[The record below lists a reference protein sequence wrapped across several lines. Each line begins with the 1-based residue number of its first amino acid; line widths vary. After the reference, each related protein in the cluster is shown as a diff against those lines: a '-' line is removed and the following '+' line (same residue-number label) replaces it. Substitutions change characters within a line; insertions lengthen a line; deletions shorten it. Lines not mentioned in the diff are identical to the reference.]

1 MNEKAEWEIVD
12 DAAQPK
18 RPFGQGDI
26 RQNFLYT
33 LLGKYPRLKLAGLA
47 VIGSVIA
54 TLLVLFSLVALASA
68 AVAGAIVLFAAWC
81 KAKFFKNKKSFQV
94 YVVRK

>member
-12 DAAQPK
+12 DTTQPK
-18 RPFGQGDI
+18 QPFEQGDV
-26 RQNFLYT
+26 RRNFLYA
-33 LLGKYPRLKLAGLA
+33 LLGKYPRLKLVGLA

-54 TLLVLFSLVALASA
+54 ALLVLFSLVALASA
-68 AVAGAIVLFAAWC
+68 VVAGAIVLFAAWC
-81 KAKFFKNKKSFQV
+81 KGKFFKNKKSFQV